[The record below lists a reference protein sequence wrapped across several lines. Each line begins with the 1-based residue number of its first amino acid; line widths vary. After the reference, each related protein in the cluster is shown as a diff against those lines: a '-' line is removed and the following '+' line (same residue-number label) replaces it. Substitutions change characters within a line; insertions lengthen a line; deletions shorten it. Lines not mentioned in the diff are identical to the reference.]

1 MLVQSLTGSF
11 AGVARPRARGR
22 PIDGRGLIIMATV
35 IGLRL
40 NVLPAVRYTKIRAYT
55 GEKKI
60 VSFDYEKR
68 LEIYKQRPLI
78 GHVISLKEGTT

>member
-22 PIDGRGLIIMATV
+22 AIDGRDLIIMATV

-55 GEKKI
+55 GEKKKLSASI
-60 VSFDYEKR
+60 TKSDSKY
-68 LEIYKQRPLI
+68 INSGP
-78 GHVISLKEGTT
+78 